1 MTLNILDESE
11 VAERKVYKHTPDF
24 IDKSIKI
31 KKIRDGRTKAL
42 SDKVVT
48 INSLT
53 ITVRKVDDGI
63 INV

>member
-1 MTLNILDESE
+1 M
-11 VAERKVYKHTPDF
+11 
-24 IDKSIKI
+24 DKSIKI

-42 SDKVVT
+42 SDKIVT

-53 ITVRKVDDGI
+53 ITVRKIDSGI

>member
-1 MTLNILDESE
+1 MALNILDESE
-11 VAERKVYKHTPDF
+11 IAERKTYKHTPDF
-24 IDKSIKI
+24 MDKSIKI

-42 SDKVVT
+42 SDKIVT

-53 ITVRKVDDGI
+53 ITVRKIDSGI

>member
-11 VAERKVYKHTPDF
+11 VAERKTYKHTPDF
-24 IDKSIKI
+24 MSKSIRI
-31 KKIRDGRTKAL
+31 KKIRDNKTKAL

-63 INV
+63 ISA

>member
-11 VAERKVYKHTPDF
+11 VAERKAYKHTPDF

-53 ITVRKVDDGI
+53 ITIRRVDDGI

>member
-11 VAERKVYKHTPDF
+11 VAERKTYKHTPDF

-31 KKIRDGRTKAL
+31 RKIRDNKTKAL

-53 ITVRKVDDGI
+53 IAVRKVGDGI
-63 INV
+63 ISA